1 MYNIWQDAGIRTQV
15 AAIAAKC
22 ATNELH
28 TSNEIHN
35 KMKSTNLVKL
45 RIAAFMPQQGA
56 PTQMMASFQH
66 AALAT
71 RAGGLFL

>member
-1 MYNIWQDAGIRTQV
+1 MPGFVPKLLPLQPSVLPMSYT
-15 AAIAAKC
+15 
-22 ATNELH
+22 H
-28 TSNEIHN
+28 PSNEIHN